1 MTVEGGA
8 GKDGVGAVPAC
19 RDALVCAPVA
29 LDVCSCNEEKIRLA
43 EGMAVIKI
51 LIITVSLVFDRL

>member
-1 MTVEGGA
+1 MAVEGSA
-8 GKDGVGAVPAC
+8 GKDGVSAVPAC

-29 LDVCSCNEEKIRLA
+29 LDICSCNEEKIRLT

-51 LIITVSLVFDRL
+51 FILRAPLV